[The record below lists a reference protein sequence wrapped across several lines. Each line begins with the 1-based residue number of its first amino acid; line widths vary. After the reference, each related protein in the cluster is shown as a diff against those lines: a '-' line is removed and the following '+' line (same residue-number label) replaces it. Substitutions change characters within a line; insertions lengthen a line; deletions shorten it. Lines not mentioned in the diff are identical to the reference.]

1 MSQRELLCCC
11 LDVFPLPTPLAQQ
24 RQFGLTTLKEKNT
37 RSDPSLCHVTQN
49 GSCSPQLQSETCM
62 FWFKQLTGRK
72 KQICSVR
79 VADGVNP
86 DRILI
91 FPPSACVCFNAVL
104 GDILLLIK

>member
-1 MSQRELLCCC
+1 
-11 LDVFPLPTPLAQQ
+11 
-24 RQFGLTTLKEKNT
+24 
-37 RSDPSLCHVTQN
+37 
-49 GSCSPQLQSETCM
+49 M

-91 FPPSACVCFNAVL
+91 FLPSACVCFNAVL